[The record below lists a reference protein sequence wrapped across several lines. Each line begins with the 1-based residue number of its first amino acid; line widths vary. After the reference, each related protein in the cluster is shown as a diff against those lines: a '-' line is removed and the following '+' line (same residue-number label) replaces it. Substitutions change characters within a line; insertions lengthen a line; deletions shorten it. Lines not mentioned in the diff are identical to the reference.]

1 MHISDASAQPA
12 LIGTRQAAEILGVP
26 RTTLASRLAAG
37 TIAPAIKLPGRT
49 GAYLF
54 DRAYI
59 EQLAQEERR
68 PALAAKKASEAGYAI
83 QDQKTGAVIMESRRV
98 NLGGG
103 DAACLGYESQ
113 ICRRRS
119 WKCCRSRVDQEGSVR
134 FPSASRVI
142 PPCVRT

>member
-1 MHISDASAQPA
+1 MHISDTSAQTA

-59 EQLAQEERR
+59 ERLANERR
-68 PALAAKKASEAGYAI
+68 ALAASS
-83 QDQKTGAVIMESRRV
+83 KTGGAR
-98 NLGGG
+98 
-103 DAACLGYESQ
+103 
-113 ICRRRS
+113 
-119 WKCCRSRVDQEGSVR
+119 
-134 FPSASRVI
+134 
-142 PPCVRT
+142 